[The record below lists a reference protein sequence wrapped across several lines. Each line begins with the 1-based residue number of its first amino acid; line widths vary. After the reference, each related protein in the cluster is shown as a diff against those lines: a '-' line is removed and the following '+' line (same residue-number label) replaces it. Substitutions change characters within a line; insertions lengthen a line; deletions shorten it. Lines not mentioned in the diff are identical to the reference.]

1 MNHEGSA
8 GSMEAVGVVN
18 IFQKS
23 LVDLQLRFT
32 TYIGDGDSKAY
43 SDVVKAL
50 PYGPENRS
58 SRGECV
64 GHVQKRVGGRLRK
77 FKKENESK
85 ILKDKKKLGG
95 AGKKV
100 N

>member
-1 MNHEGSA
+1 
-8 GSMEAVGVVN
+8 MEAVGVVK

-43 SDVVKAL
+43 SDVVKAD
-50 PYGPENRS
+50 PYGPEKPPIKE
-58 SRGECV
+58 ECV
-64 GHVQKRVGGRLRK
+64 GHVQKRVGSRLRK
-77 FKKENESK
+77 FKKENGSK

-95 AGKKV
+95 AGRLNDKIIMA
-100 N
+100 